1 VSRKPLDDDALS
13 GVELSRRDL
22 IRRLVLGTAFAVPVV
37 ASFEM
42 SSLSVSSASAYGPN
56 QFGTAPAIKSGAA
69 ATFAVGQAGPAFTVT
84 TTGTPIPS
92 ITEAGQLP
100 GGVTLTDNGDGT
112 ATLNGT
118 PAGGTGGVYDLTI
131 TVSNAYPPNA
141 TQSFALTVNE
151 APSFSTAAATALSTA
166 QPGSFAIATNG
177 YPPATIAESGGLPN
191 GVSFAANAANGTALL
206 AGKPSA
212 SAAGVHEVTLTAGN
226 GISPEATQTL
236 AIVVAEPV
244 SFVSAATVSFA
255 VGSAGHFAVVAAG
268 FPAPS
273 LSEQGKLPSGVTF
286 TDDGNGTAT
295 LAGTPTKGSQGT
307 YPLAIVG
314 TAAGSPA
321 AAQALT
327 LSVLAPAKPAPSNE
341 FTVSHIKVSSAGAI
355 TFKIKVPGPGAI
367 EALVTAWDDN
377 VASSAAL
384 QPATGRFKIS
394 HVDDHAKHAETI
406 SIKTTPNAVGRR
418 LIRNHTY
425 RITLRLYVTFTPTGG
440 SARSKGFGGLHL
452 P

>member
-1 VSRKPLDDDALS
+1 MPDDALS

-22 IRRLVLGTAFAVPVV
+22 IRRIVVGTAFAVPVV
-37 ASFEM
+37 ATFEM
-42 SSLSVSSASAYGPN
+42 SSLSVSTADAYGPN
-56 QFGTAPAIKSGAA
+56 QFGTAPTITSGAT
-69 ATFAVGQAGPAFTVT
+69 ATFAAGQAGPALTVS

-100 GGVTLTDNGDGT
+100 SGVNLTDNGDGT

-118 PAGGTGGVYDLTI
+118 PAAGTGGVYDITI
-131 TVSNAYPPNA
+131 MASNAYPPNA
-141 TQSFALTVNE
+141 TQSFTLTVNE
-151 APSFSTAAATALSTA
+151 APSFSTAAAAALSTV

-177 YPPATIAESGGLPN
+177 YPPATITESGSLPT
-191 GVSFAANAANGTALL
+191 GVTFAANGGNGTALL

-212 SAAGVHEVTLTAGN
+212 AAGGVYEVTLTAGN
-226 GISPEATQTL
+226 GISPEATQAL
-236 AIVVAEPV
+236 EIIVGEPV
-244 SFVSAATVSFA
+244 SFASAATASFA

-273 LSEQGKLPSGVTF
+273 LSEQGKLPPGVSF
-286 TDDGNGTAT
+286 TDNGNGTAT
-295 LAGTPTKGSQGT
+295 LAGTPAAGSQGT
-307 YPLAIVG
+307 YPLTIVG

-321 AAQALT
+321 VAQALT
-327 LSVLAPAKPAPSNE
+327 LSVLVPSKPAPSNE
-341 FTVSHIKVSSAGAI
+341 FTVSHIKVSSAGAL
-355 TFKIKVPGPGAI
+355 TFKVKVPGPGAI

-377 VASSAAL
+377 VASTAAL

-394 HVDDHAKHAETI
+394 HVDTRAKHAETI
-406 SIKTTPNAVGRR
+406 AIKTTPNAVGRR